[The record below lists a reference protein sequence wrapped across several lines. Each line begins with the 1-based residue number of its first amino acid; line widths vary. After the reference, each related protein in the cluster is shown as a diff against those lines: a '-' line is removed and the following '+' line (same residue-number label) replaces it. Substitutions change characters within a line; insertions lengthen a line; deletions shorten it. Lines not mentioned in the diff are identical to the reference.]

1 MSIQAPEVGRSSI
14 RVAFGSTVLVA
25 LLYLAISVGVYAMVT
40 QNLMSQVDRQLAGV
54 LGPLSGKD
62 PPPQGDEPGSLGG
75 PQGRPSEQL
84 LGWVVYADGT
94 VASLA
99 PRNSAA
105 SNAELPAALR
115 TIEGSVTTSITLAGS
130 SQPVRLRGVTA
141 GSGRIVLGE
150 VIWSVTDAQNNIV
163 QAELIIAPILLAF
176 VFLGAVAIGRRVAAP
191 IERARIRQLEFTADA
206 SHELRTPLAVIE
218 AQTSLALAQPR
229 DEAWYRR
236 GFERVDAESRRMRKL
251 VEDLLWLARFDAT
264 GAHPSADLV
273 DVGVLAAQAV
283 DRFAG
288 VAETRHLAL
297 QLRVAS
303 GGQVVKAPPDWLD
316 RLLGVLLDNACKYA
330 PQAGSV
336 AVVVDDDGGRVRVRV
351 DDSGPGIPEAERDRI
366 FDRFHRATGSGGGA
380 GLGLAIGD
388 AIARATGGRWRIG
401 TSETGGASIAVSWP
415 RAMPAS
421 RAAGGEAGAG
431 GGQASSG
438 RPASAGAADAAAR
451 PEEAAPPGP

>member
-1 MSIQAPEVGRSSI
+1 MSIQAPEVSRSSI
-14 RVAFGSTVLVA
+14 RVAFGSTVVVG
-25 LLYLAISVGVYAMVT
+25 LLYLVIAVGVYAIVT
-40 QNLMSQVDRQLAGV
+40 QSLMSQVDRQLAGV
-54 LGPLSGKD
+54 LGPLSGQA
-62 PPPQGDEPGSLGG
+62 PPPRGDEPGSLGG

-84 LGWVVYADGT
+84 LGWVVYSDGT

-99 PRNSAA
+99 PRTSAA
-105 SNAELPAALR
+105 SSADLPASLR
-115 TIEGSVTTSITLAGS
+115 TVEGSMTTSITLAGS
-130 SQPVRLRGVTA
+130 SQPVRLLGVTA
-141 GSGRIVLGE
+141 GSGRIIVGE
-150 VIWSVTDAQNNIV
+150 IIWSVTDAQNNIF
-163 QAELIIAPILLAF
+163 QAELIIAPILLAL

-191 IERARIRQLEFTADA
+191 IEQARLRQLEFTADA

-236 GFERVDAESRRMRKL
+236 GFERVDAESRRMRRL

-264 GAHPSADLV
+264 GSHPSADLV

-297 QLRVAS
+297 RLRVAS

-330 PQAGSV
+330 PDGGSV
-336 AVVVDDDGGRVRVRV
+336 VVVVDDDGGRVRVRV
-351 DDSGPGIPEAERDRI
+351 DDSGPGIPEAERARI
-366 FDRFHRATGSGGGA
+366 FDRFHRASSSGGGA
-380 GLGLAIGD
+380 GLGLAIAD

-401 TSETGGASIAVSWP
+401 ASEAGGASIAVSWP
-415 RAMPAS
+415 RAMSAS
-421 RAAGGEAGAG
+421 RQAGGDAGATAGPAAG
-431 GGQASSG
+431 S
-438 RPASAGAADAAAR
+438 RPDAAAR
-451 PEEAAPPGP
+451 PDEALAPRP